1 MIKRC
6 ADFGNNVYTR
16 ILMERDDGCY
26 VTETLLT
33 CWVLIVQTKRTL
45 HAEVTE
51 NKTNVEELYLL
62 GYNAV

>member
-1 MIKRC
+1 
-6 ADFGNNVYTR
+6 
-16 ILMERDDGCY
+16 MERDDGCY